1 MNTKHMSILAL
12 SLIGA
17 LGAVYVLRGKEA
29 VAPAPADS
37 AAPAHLRAEGRVA
50 AYPGADV
57 VLGTD
62 LGGTLVGVFAEEG
75 QRIRRGQRL
84 VQVDPRSENASQREA
99 AAKVKEQDA
108 DIVFLEREAHRQ
120 SALHTEGV
128 ASRQAMEQTRA
139 QLDLALARRDAARA
153 TSDRLGVTLSKLRIT
168 APFDGVVLTRLAQ
181 PGETV
186 SPGASL
192 LRVARLDRIRV
203 EAEID
208 EFDLSRV
215 KLSTPVRIRT
225 EGLDRSWRGH
235 VEELPNLV
243 VGRRLKP
250 QDPARPSDTRVM
262 LVKVALDEPVPFK
275 LGQRVELEIEP

>member
-29 VAPAPADS
+29 AAPAPAAS
-37 AAPAHLRAEGRVA
+37 TASAHLRAEGRVA

-62 LGGTLVGVFAEEG
+62 PGGTLVGVFAEEG
-75 QRIRRGQRL
+75 QPIRRGQRL
-84 VQVDPRSENASQREA
+84 VQVDPRSENASHREA
-99 AAKVKEQDA
+99 TAKVKELDA
-108 DIVFLEREAHRQ
+108 DIAFLEREAHRQ
-120 SALHTEGV
+120 SDLHTGGV
-128 ASRQAMEQTRA
+128 ASRQAMEQTRT

-153 TSDRLGVTLSKLRIT
+153 TTDRLGVTLSKLRIT

-215 KLSTPVRIRT
+215 KLSTPVRIRA
-225 EGLDRSWRGH
+225 EGLDGSWRGH